1 METHSWLLHLPG
13 DVVQEYP
20 FASHRLEW
28 SATESYHYVDEGNGS
43 SPILCV
49 HGNPTWSFAFRR
61 IVREFSP
68 SRRVLA
74 IDHIGCGLSSK
85 PQQYE
90 YRLRKHIDNLV
101 RFIDELDLRDI
112 TLVGHDWGGCIGM
125 GAAVRRPERF
135 SRFVLM
141 NTAAF
146 RSRRIPLRIAM
157 CRIPWLGTLGVRGLN
172 LFSLAAMRM
181 ATERPRELPRAVKR
195 GYLWPYRSWADRI
208 AVDRF
213 VKDIPL
219 SPDHPSY
226 ATLADV
232 ENGLRQFQEHP
243 MLLTWGMRD
252 WCFSP
257 EFLHEF
263 SSRFPNATVEE
274 IADAGH
280 FVFEDAAERVIAA
293 IRESLLSTAGD
304 AR

>member
-1 METHSWLLHLPG
+1 MQTPSWLRPLPD
-13 DVVQEYP
+13 DVRLEYP

-28 SATESYHYVDEGNGS
+28 SATESYHYVDEGNG

-74 IDHIGCGLSSK
+74 VDHIGCGLSSK
-85 PQQYE
+85 PQDYD
-90 YRLRKHIDNLV
+90 YRLQKHIDNLV
-101 RFIDELDLRDI
+101 KFVDELDLRDI
-112 TLVGHDWGGCIGM
+112 TLIGHDWGGCIGM
-125 GAAVRRPERF
+125 GAASLRPERF

-141 NTAAF
+141 NTGAF
-146 RSRRIPLRIAM
+146 RSQRIPLRIAL
-157 CRIPWLGTLGVRGLN
+157 CRAPWLGTFGVRGLN
-172 LFSLAAMRM
+172 LFSRAAMQM
-181 ATERPRELPRAVKR
+181 ATERPRELSAAVKR

-219 SPDHPSY
+219 SPSHPSY
-226 ATLADV
+226 ATLAGV
-232 ENGLRQFQEHP
+232 ENGLNQFQEHP
-243 MLLTWGMRD
+243 MLLLWGMRD
-252 WCFSP
+252 WCFTP

-263 SSRFPNATVEE
+263 RDRFPNARVKE

-280 FVFEDAAERVIAA
+280 LVFEDAADRVIAT
-293 IRESLLSTAGD
+293 IREFLPSTAVD
-304 AR
+304 IR